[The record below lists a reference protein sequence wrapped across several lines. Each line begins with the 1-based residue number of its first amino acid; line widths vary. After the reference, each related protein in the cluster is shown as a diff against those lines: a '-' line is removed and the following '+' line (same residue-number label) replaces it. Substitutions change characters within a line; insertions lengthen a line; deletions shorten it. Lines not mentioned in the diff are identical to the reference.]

1 MKKLLIGA
9 VALIAMIIVG
19 CGGGAT
25 QFDAPQIIQVVMTDT
40 DVEVTWEEDTAIEGD
55 EDFEGYN
62 VYVVVADDS
71 SDLLVDDGENLNKD
85 NATPITG
92 QVYTVAGLSQDT
104 VYAIQVRTVNIDDVV
119 GGYNMDV
126 PFVLVSPR
134 PEFERTVYIEWNN
147 SDTMDVALH
156 FETGDVG
163 KRSEISVT
171 WGDMWLD
178 HEVIDDTVWFQSAY
192 KADTTA
198 GYRDTRFEN
207 AGQYAFD
214 EMWEATDPTLQ
225 TVAIVQGDL
234 VFAKTVEG
242 NYVKIHVDSLYLGGL
257 SNSWAQLT
265 YGYQNI
271 IEFPNLSP

>member
-25 QFDAPQIIQVVMTDT
+25 EFDAPQIIQVVMTDT
-40 DVEVTWEEDTAIEGD
+40 DVEITWEEDTAIEGD

-71 SDLLVDDGENLNKD
+71 SDLLVDDGEDLNKD
-85 NATPITG
+85 NATLITG

-119 GGYNMDV
+119 GGYNVDV

-147 SDTMDVALH
+147 SDTTDVALH
-156 FETGDVG
+156 FATGEVG
-163 KRSEISVT
+163 KRTDISAA

-178 HEVIDDTVWFQSAY
+178 HETVDDTVWFQSAY
-192 KADTTA
+192 KSDTLA

-242 NYVKIHVDSLYLGGL
+242 NYVKVHVDSLHLGGL
-257 SNSWAQLT
+257 YGSWAQLT